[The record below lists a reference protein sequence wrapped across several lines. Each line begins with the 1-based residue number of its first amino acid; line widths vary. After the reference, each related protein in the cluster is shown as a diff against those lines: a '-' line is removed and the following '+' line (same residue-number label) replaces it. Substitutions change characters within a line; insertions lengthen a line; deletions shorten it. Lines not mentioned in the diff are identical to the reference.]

1 MSAAKTEET
10 MEEFGKRAAALYE
23 RVVKPKLKPEDD
35 GKFVALDAI
44 TGEFEVDED
53 DYLVVESLLARLP
66 DADIWLERAGQ
77 PTAYEHFGVRSFEG

>member
-10 MEEFGKRAAALYE
+10 AEQFGKRAADLYE
-23 RVVKPKLKPEDD
+23 RVVKPKLKAEDD
-35 GKFVALDAI
+35 GKFVAVDAN

-66 DADIWLERAGQ
+66 DADIWLKRAGH
-77 PTAYEHFGVRSFEG
+77 PTAYEHFGVRSFEE